1 MSKNPIDIGA
11 KIFKILEELFG
22 KAFARSIVGT
32 ESNVVKPPRFDA
44 NAPTGNVYSKG
55 ALEKNPGALTLAEDK
70 IKQYAP
76 SVLATKNVMQQANF
90 LENAQNVLNVKKG
103 KGEIKTKDVQMD
115 TTKEAEVIELG
126 SGKKLDEEGIAV
138 LKDKRGYPEGVE
150 PGSTMAKAIDEMNAI
165 KQGDDETLKKA
176 VDTFFGMGKD
186 TIMEGKR
193 RAVIRKILLKD
204 NRINLTK
211 DEFESLSNYNDL
223 RGGGD
228 TKMDPLELF
237 NKYYVRDI
245 NKLESLDAV
254 IDVAKNEREAAEAFL
269 KDEAFD
275 VKPVRESLDDEAV
288 EISETSEL
296 PDPEDLA
303 SGGRVGFKSGSVG
316 KGIKSIIKMMSEK
329 FGKDAVKTAD
339 QVVVP
344 DEVLSK
350 TQRELQELDELR
362 ELYDN
367 PMEFVKTVTP
377 KFYER
382 MELKIKY
389 PGITDEL
396 IEKIMADDNPQRK
409 AEVLATMDEAFKMM
423 EKGMSSDAILNA
435 FKKTPRTKNAGGGL
449 NYLMGM

>member
-176 VDTFFGMGKD
+176 VDTFFGMGKN

-204 NRINLTK
+204 DRINLTK

-269 KDEAFD
+269 KDESFD

-288 EISETSEL
+288 EISEISEL
-296 PDPEDLA
+296 PDPDELA
-303 SGGRVGFKSGSVG
+303 EGGRPG
-316 KGIKSIIKMMSEK
+316 KG
-329 FGKDAVKTAD
+329 
-339 QVVVP
+339 
-344 DEVLSK
+344 
-350 TQRELQELDELR
+350 LD
-362 ELYDN
+362 
-367 PMEFVKTVTP
+367 
-377 KFYER
+377 
-382 MELKIKY
+382 
-389 PGITDEL
+389 
-396 IEKIMADDNPQRK
+396 
-409 AEVLATMDEAFKMM
+409 
-423 EKGMSSDAILNA
+423 
-435 FKKTPRTKNAGGGL
+435 
-449 NYLMGM
+449 YLMGV